1 MDAEE
6 VEQALKVMGV
16 VGDNSKI
23 SKIEFKGGR
32 CGGRRGWKVLPHPE
46 ILQGGLHLPIQE
58 NHRSRFL
65 REGCHP
71 GGGQTGTAE
80 ARKIL
85 WLALPCL
92 IPVPLSQ
99 NCMIFTFIPEI
110 RWNRLCFIAGATDAV
125 GHGRAGGV

>member
-1 MDAEE
+1 MYKVVAKIVDDLKDTKMHEGGFMDAEE

-32 CGGRRGWKVLPHPE
+32 CGGRRGRKVLPHPE

-85 WLALPCL
+85 WLVLPRPCL
-92 IPVPLSQ
+92 RIL
-99 NCMIFTFIPEI
+99 
-110 RWNRLCFIAGATDAV
+110 
-125 GHGRAGGV
+125 